1 LDDDAAVSN
10 AQDPA
15 MGYGPIQMLVVGF
28 DGNRFRGEI
37 WPELERLKRE
47 GVVRIIDLM
56 LVRKDEAGAVTHI
69 RASDLN
75 WEEATEFGEAMGA
88 LAGFARD
95 GLPGIE
101 RGGMK
106 GMAEMMDGHLF
117 NDDDVFRLE
126 QLVPAGM
133 TTAVALMEH
142 VWAEPFLGAVSRAN
156 GFELLNEW
164 VTPIQIM
171 ETGGA
176 FERRRAWNDD
186 RA

>member
-1 LDDDAAVSN
+1 MLRHDD
-10 AQDPA
+10 PG

-69 RASDLN
+69 VASDLD
-75 WEEATEFGEAMGA
+75 WEEAAKFGEAMGA
-88 LAGFARD
+88 LAGYARD

-106 GMAEMMDGHLF
+106 GLAEMMDGHLF
-117 NDDDVFRLE
+117 NQDDVFRLE

-133 TTAVALMEH
+133 TTAVALIEH

-176 FERRRAWNDD
+176 FERRRAWNDGD